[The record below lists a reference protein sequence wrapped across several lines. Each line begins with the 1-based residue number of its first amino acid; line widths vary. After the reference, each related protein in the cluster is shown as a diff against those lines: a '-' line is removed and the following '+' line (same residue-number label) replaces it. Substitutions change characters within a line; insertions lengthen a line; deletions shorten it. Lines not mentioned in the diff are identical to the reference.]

1 MMQDLRLILI
11 IVGAIAIIALLVH
24 GFWTSRKERSSMFRD
39 RPLKRMKSKRDDD
52 SYDEDVEDDEGVG
65 EVRVHRVNHAPANA
79 QEHEVARP
87 SPQHQ
92 YQPPYASAQPRQP
105 VQQPPEAQVPPQHA
119 PRPPAN
125 AQEHEVARPSPQHQ
139 YQPPYASAQPRQP
152 VQQPP
157 EAQVPPQHAPR
168 PAQPVQQPAY
178 QPQPEQPLQ
187 QPVSPQ
193 VASAPQ
199 PVHSAPQPAQQAFQ
213 PAEPVAAPQPEPV
226 AEPAPVM
233 DKPKRKEAV
242 IIMNV
247 AAHHGSELNGELLL
261 NSIQQAGFIFGD
273 MNIYHRHLSPDGS
286 GPALFSLANMVKP
299 GTFDPEMKDFT
310 TPGVTI
316 FMQVPSYGDELQN
329 FKLMLQSAQHIA
341 DEVGGVVL
349 DDQRRMMTPQKLREY
364 QDIIR
369 EVKDANA

>member
-92 YQPPYASAQPRQP
+92 YQPPYASAQPVQQP
-105 VQQPPEAQVPPQHA
+105 VQQ
-119 PRPPAN
+119 
-125 AQEHEVARPSPQHQ
+125 S
-139 YQPPYASAQPRQP
+139 
-152 VQQPP
+152 
-157 EAQVPPQHAPR
+157 
-168 PAQPVQQPAY
+168 AY

>member
-79 QEHEVARP
+79 QEHEAARP

-105 VQQPPEAQVPPQHA
+105 VQ
-119 PRPPAN
+119 R
-125 AQEHEVARPSPQHQ
+125 
-139 YQPPYASAQPRQP
+139 
-152 VQQPP
+152 
-157 EAQVPPQHAPR
+157 
-168 PAQPVQQPAY
+168 
-178 QPQPEQPLQ
+178 QPEQPLQ

-193 VASAPQ
+193 VAPAPQ

>member
-39 RPLKRMKSKRDDD
+39 RPLKRMKAKRDDD
-52 SYDEDVEDDEGVG
+52 SYDEDVEEDEGVG
-65 EVRVHRVNHAPANA
+65 EVRVHRVNNAPASA
-79 QEHEVARP
+79 QEHETARP

-92 YQPPYASAQPRQP
+92 YQPPYESAHPRQPVAPPPEATVPPQPAAQPVPQPQP
-105 VQQPPEAQVPPQHA
+105 VQQPTYQPQSVQPAHQPVAPQVPP
-119 PRPPAN
+119 
-125 AQEHEVARPSPQHQ
+125 
-139 YQPPYASAQPRQP
+139 
-152 VQQPP
+152 
-157 EAQVPPQHAPR
+157 
-168 PAQPVQQPAY
+168 
-178 QPQPEQPLQ
+178 
-187 QPVSPQ
+187 
-193 VASAPQ
+193 APQ
-199 PVHSAPQPAQQAFQ
+199 PMQPEPQPAQQAFQ
-213 PAEPVAAPQPEPV
+213 PAEPIAEPQPEPAV
-226 AEPAPVM
+226 EQAPVVE
-233 DKPKRKEAV
+233 KPRRKEAV

-247 AAHHGSELNGELLL
+247 AAHHGSELNGEVLL
-261 NSIQQAGFIFGD
+261 NSIQQAGFIFGE

-299 GTFDPEMKDFT
+299 GTFNPDMKDFT

-364 QDIIR
+364 QDLIR
-369 EVKDANA
+369 EVKEAKA

>member
-52 SYDEDVEDDEGVG
+52 SYDEDVEEDEGVG

-79 QEHEVARP
+79 QEHETARP

-105 VQQPPEAQVPPQHA
+105 VQQPSEAQVPPQYA
-119 PRPPAN
+119 QRP
-125 AQEHEVARPSPQHQ
+125 V
-139 YQPPYASAQPRQP
+139 QP
-152 VQQPP
+152 VQQPQP
-157 EAQVPPQHAPR
+157 VPQLVYPPQPE
-168 PAQPVQQPAY
+168 QPVQQPAA
-178 QPQPEQPLQ
+178 
-187 QPVSPQ
+187 PQ
-193 VASAPQ
+193 VAQ
-199 PVHSAPQPAQQAFQ
+199 PMQPAPQPAQQVFQ
-213 PAEPVAAPQPEPV
+213 TAEPVAAPQPEPV

-247 AAHHGSELNGELLL
+247 AAHHGSELNGEVLL

>member
-79 QEHEVARP
+79 QEHEAARP

-119 PRPPAN
+119 P
-125 AQEHEVARPSPQHQ
+125 H
-139 YQPPYASAQPRQP
+139 
-152 VQQPP
+152 
-157 EAQVPPQHAPR
+157 

-193 VASAPQ
+193 VAP
-199 PVHSAPQPAQQAFQ
+199 
-213 PAEPVAAPQPEPV
+213 APQPEPV

>member
-79 QEHEVARP
+79 QEHEA
-87 SPQHQ
+87 
-92 YQPPYASAQPRQP
+92 
-105 VQQPPEAQVPPQHA
+105 
-119 PRPPAN
+119 
-125 AQEHEVARPSPQHQ
+125 ARPSPQHQ

-168 PAQPVQQPAY
+168 PAQPVQ
-178 QPQPEQPLQ
+178 
-187 QPVSPQ
+187 
-193 VASAPQ
+193 Q

-316 FMQVPSYGDELQN
+316 FVQVPSYGDELQN